1 MNPTYAPHATHISI
15 GVASVHLPFVIQLD
29 GDVQGVLGRA
39 CPLKD
44 LHHATGQSGHICYE
58 HDRIHIT
65 ARCGI
70 HIAKR
75 HLLQYMTM
83 VNPAHC
89 RQPVWMSPVHLG
101 LLQLLGTQGHPSMLG
116 NNTKVYLLGPVHTH
130 EAVHLA
136 QVDHLIL
143 CSIPQVVVCLS
154 LLKLLPEHHNTVSMF
169 AGIVLNGKLP
179 IAQHNKTT
187 LQEQYTTAII

>member
-1 MNPTYAPHATHISI
+1 MDESS
-15 GVASVHLPFVIQLD
+15 AS
-29 GDVQGVLGRA
+29 
-39 CPLKD
+39 
-44 LHHATGQSGHICYE
+44 
-58 HDRIHIT
+58 
-65 ARCGI
+65 
-70 HIAKR
+70 
-75 HLLQYMTM
+75 
-83 VNPAHC
+83 
-89 RQPVWMSPVHLG
+89 G